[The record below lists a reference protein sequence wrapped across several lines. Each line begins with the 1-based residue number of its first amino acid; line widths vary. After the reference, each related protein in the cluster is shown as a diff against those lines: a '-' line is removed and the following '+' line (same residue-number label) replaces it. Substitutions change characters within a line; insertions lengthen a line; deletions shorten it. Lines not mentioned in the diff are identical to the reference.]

1 MEQGC
6 LPVSTEAQTDR
17 RVKKCE
23 NQKEEDSTEEM
34 KKEKTYLPKRFWSI
48 NST

>member
-17 RVKKCE
+17 REKKYE
-23 NQKEEDSTEEM
+23 NQKEEDSTEEV
-34 KKEKTYLPKRFWSI
+34 KKEKTYLPKRF
-48 NST
+48 

>member
-17 RVKKCE
+17 RVNKCE

-34 KKEKTYLPKRFWSI
+34 KKEKAYLPKRF
-48 NST
+48 